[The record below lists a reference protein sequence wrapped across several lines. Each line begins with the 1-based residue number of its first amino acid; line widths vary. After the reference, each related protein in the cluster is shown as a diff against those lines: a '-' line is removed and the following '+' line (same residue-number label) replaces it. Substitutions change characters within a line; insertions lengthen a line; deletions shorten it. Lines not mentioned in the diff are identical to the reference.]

1 MMGSL
6 LYVEAAGGAE
16 MRVPSDSLEPAQP
29 VSYLDLDPALPT
41 WVVLQLAHLPCPE
54 MVLAG
59 HSHSSPGGC
68 L

>member
-29 VSYLDLDPALPT
+29 VPYLDLDPALPT
-41 WVVLQLAHLPCPE
+41 
-54 MVLAG
+54 
-59 HSHSSPGGC
+59 
-68 L
+68 